1 MTFEVW
7 RHLLKNTRALAVA
20 LLRLEN
26 TETLIPH
33 LERELPIFWEFI
45 PIADWQYAIN
55 LMRGTFKNANL
66 PDDVI
71 QQQIE
76 NRMKKIADAIPVLSA
91 EMSAFL
97 LHNESFKP
105 LPAVVMETIIQIEE
119 KSWFQR
125 LLQQHAGDDRWP
137 QEYGRELSQ
146 RCADLPMPFELKVNH
161 SYQSGVVFLPAYAA
175 AVATGVISSD
185 EVNQLSA
192 DAIFHFRKLSDFDR
206 EWFEPMYRYFVTHFF
221 SRQ

>member
-1 MTFEVW
+1 MQT
-7 RHLLKNTRALAVA
+7 
-20 LLRLEN
+20 
-26 TETLIPH
+26 
-33 LERELPIFWEFI
+33 FWEFI

-105 LPAVVMETIIQIEE
+105 LPAVVMETIIQTEE

-137 QEYGRELSQ
+137 HEYGRELSH
-146 RCADLPMPFELKVNH
+146 RCTDLPMPFELKVNH

-175 AVATGVISSD
+175 AVATGVISAD